1 MAGIVDNI
9 KKFKG
14 HFDKNK
20 SNGSLWVGATLK
32 PLKKFENN
40 FQVVSTDYDQYAI
53 LYTCSSKTAMY
64 NRDHITV
71 LVRNS
76 PAVEEVSQELM
87 DTIRNEWERIFGQ
100 EGS

>member
-1 MAGIVDNI
+1 MAGVVDNI

-14 HFDKNK
+14 YFDKGS

-32 PLKKFENN
+32 PLKKFEDN

-53 LYTCSSKTAMY
+53 LYTCSAKTAMY

-71 LVRNS
+71 MVRQS
-76 PAVEEVSQELM
+76 PAVEPVSPELM
-87 DTIRNEWERIFGQ
+87 QTIRDEWERIFG
-100 EGS
+100 E